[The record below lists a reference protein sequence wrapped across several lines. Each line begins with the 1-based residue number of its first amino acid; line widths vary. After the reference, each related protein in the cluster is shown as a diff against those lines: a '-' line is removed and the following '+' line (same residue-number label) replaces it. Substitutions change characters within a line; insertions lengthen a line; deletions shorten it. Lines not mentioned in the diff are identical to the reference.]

1 MPNSA
6 EESPRNAARSRR
18 SRRRAPV
25 ACQSCHARK
34 MLFPVYRG
42 KAGDQSKRSGNL
54 RPKNSSANQLTSC
67 RNRRGL
73 PYHLGMVSSPSS
85 DTPAIQSAPL
95 GDGSFPPGPERL
107 VALKDVSVP
116 SGPSPTAPAVGDT
129 GDGIETPYRPFNEHF
144 SHHNGGDTGASQ
156 PDGDAT
162 DKCYSPL
169 YGDPRGVGLVV
180 DICEPEPGE
189 KSGHFLI
196 PRIRPTHIDP
206 DTIEYLRRKGV
217 FNLPTPAVCEMM
229 IRTYFYYVHPFFPVV
244 DAHSFL
250 DTFENERNEVS
261 VHLLWSM
268 FLAAANFADDSTLKT
283 ANFSSRKEMKRAMY
297 IRAKALYDAEYER
310 RKITLIQAVLLTGFW
325 YSHTEDRTGP
335 WHWNGIA
342 ISLCQTI
349 GLHRQPDKGGK
360 HSKAISTSDSSIW
373 RQLWWSCFYRE
384 AWFSAGMGRP
394 MRINLA
400 DCSTP
405 MPQANDSDNLLA
417 GIPESI
423 RKKYL
428 PEGTKDLSKLWTELL
443 ALTVSLAKILSWQN
457 RAERTQPSKIEIQ
470 HMDDTIRQYYSRKD
484 HTIAHGHSHVVSLH
498 TYHLELYLESVMLT
512 LYRPFL
518 FDKPEMNPPDLSV
531 DEWTSTVLRRTKDA
545 ASNTNRILGNMIGAD
560 MISHTQ
566 AMVCIALVPA
576 LQIHLLDAT
585 SPKQMVQRMGR
596 HNLEFCMMVIE
607 ELKSVYFGA
616 EILSR
621 MFTKAKNRIYYR
633 TSAPATAPRDYIPQS
648 SHDSTIGSITELPDA
663 TRQDN
668 AEIFDAFATMLSPF
682 APVSAGGTFDNE
694 LLTFESAF
702 ALEQLMF
709 PEPESS
715 ADTR

>member
-1 MPNSA
+1 MAAQTVLLFLAFESVIRGPSTDGGPMCNLRFRSSDNSFNNLPP
-6 EESPRNAARSRR
+6 ETWCMYLGETWS
-18 SRRRAPV
+18 PV
-25 ACQSCHARK
+25 ALTGPQRDVLCRVWSCHRATTTYTCTTSWNCEEPR
-34 MLFPVYRG
+34 
-42 KAGDQSKRSGNL
+42 
-54 RPKNSSANQLTSC
+54 QLT
-67 RNRRGL
+67 R
-73 PYHLGMVSSPSS
+73 Y
-85 DTPAIQSAPL
+85 D
-95 GDGSFPPGPERL
+95 
-107 VALKDVSVP
+107 
-116 SGPSPTAPAVGDT
+116 
-129 GDGIETPYRPFNEHF
+129 
-144 SHHNGGDTGASQ
+144 
-156 PDGDAT
+156 
-162 DKCYSPL
+162 
-169 YGDPRGVGLVV
+169 GDPRGVGLVV

-196 PRIRPTHIDP
+196 PQIRPTHIDQ

-217 FNLPTPAVCEMM
+217 FDFPTPAVCEMM

-250 DTFENERNEVS
+250 DTFENERSEVS

-268 FLAAANFADDSTLKT
+268 FLAAANFADDNTLRA
-283 ANFSSRKEMKRAMY
+283 ANFLSRKDMKRAMY
-297 IRAKALYDAEYER
+297 IRAKVALYDAEYER

-325 YSHTEDRTGP
+325 YSDTEDRTGP

-349 GLHRQPDKGGK
+349 GLHRHPDTGRK
-360 HSKAISTSDSSIW
+360 HSKAIPTSDSSIW

-400 DCSTP
+400 DCSTR
-405 MPQANDSDNLLA
+405 MPDANDSDNLLA
-417 GIPESI
+417 GIPECI

-443 ALTVSLAKILSWQN
+443 TLTISLAKILSWQN
-457 RAERTQPSKIEIQ
+457 RAERTRPGKTEIQ
-470 HMDDTIRQYYSRKD
+470 HMDDTIRQYSFRKD
-484 HTIAHGHSHVVSLH
+484 HAIAHGHNHVVSLH
-498 TYHLELYLESVMLT
+498 MYHLELYLDSVLLT

-518 FDKPEMNPPDLSV
+518 FDKPLDLST

-545 ASNTNRILGNMIGAD
+545 ATNTNRILGNMIGAD
-560 MISHTQ
+560 MISNTQ

-585 SPKQMVQRMGR
+585 SEKQMVQRMGR

-621 MFTKAKNRIYYR
+621 MFTKAKNWIYYR
-633 TSAPATAPRDYIPQS
+633 TFAPATAPRGLYASVIAYFYDWFYPR
-648 SHDSTIGSITELPDA
+648 A
-663 TRQDN
+663 AR
-668 AEIFDAFATMLSPF
+668 
-682 APVSAGGTFDNE
+682 
-694 LLTFESAF
+694 
-702 ALEQLMF
+702 
-709 PEPESS
+709 
-715 ADTR
+715 